1 MIFGVLTTNR
11 MDWQV
16 TGDGPAVTAVM
27 RRAGGLALAFVVLA
41 GAVLLSLLVG
51 SEPVGAGRVL
61 QVLFDDDRSDVAVI
75 VYDLRMP
82 RTVLGVCVGTA
93 LGLAGALMQSLTR
106 NPIADPGVLGINAGA
121 ALGVLVALVGFGIG
135 TFRGYVWF
143 AMLGAALSTMLVYAI
158 AGRGP
163 GAGTPV
169 RLALAGTAVG
179 AVLAACAE
187 GIVYLDPKSFDEYR
201 FWIVGD
207 VAKPGMAVV
216 VQLLPFLA
224 AGVVLA
230 LSLGARLNALGLGD
244 ELGGA
249 LGVRVARTRVLVGLA
264 VLLLSGIATAAA
276 GPIAFVGL
284 AVPHLA
290 RGVTGPDQ
298 RWLLPYAGVLGG
310 TLVVLADV
318 LGRVVLPSGELR
330 VSIMTAVIGAPFFV
344 FLVRRRRSG

>member
-1 MIFGVLTTNR
+1 MAVS
-11 MDWQV
+11 
-16 TGDGPAVTAVM
+16 TGTAAAAHV
-27 RRAGGLALAFVVLA
+27 RCATGLVLAFGLLA
-41 GAVLLSLLVG
+41 GAGVLSLLVG
-51 SEPVGAGRVL
+51 SEPVGIGPVLRVL
-61 QVLFDDDRSDVAVI
+61 FADDRSDAAVI
-75 VYDLRMP
+75 VHDLRMP
-82 RTVLGVCVGTA
+82 RTVLGICVGVA

-143 AMLGAALSTMLVYAI
+143 ALLGAALSTVLVYAV

-163 GAGTPV
+163 TAGAPV

-179 AVLAACAE
+179 AALVACAE
-187 GIVYLDPKSFDEYR
+187 GLVFLNPKAFDEYR

-207 VAKPGMAVV
+207 VARPGMSVV
-216 VQLLPFLA
+216 VQLLPFLS
-224 AGVVLA
+224 AGVMLT
-230 LSLGARLNALGLGD
+230 LSLGHRLNALALGD

-290 RGVTGPDQ
+290 VRVTGPDQ
-298 RWLLPYAGVLGG
+298 RWLLPYAGVFGG
-310 TLVVLADV
+310 ALVLLADV

-344 FLVRRRRSG
+344 WLVRRGRSA